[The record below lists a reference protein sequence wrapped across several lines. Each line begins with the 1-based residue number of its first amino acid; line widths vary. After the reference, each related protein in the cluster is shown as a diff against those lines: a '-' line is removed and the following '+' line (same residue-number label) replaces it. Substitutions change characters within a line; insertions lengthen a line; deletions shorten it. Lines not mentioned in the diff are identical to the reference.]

1 MAAAGITAGR
11 NVYQS
16 VQKDDSLRQS
26 LRSFK
31 QLADSLKSS
40 DLEGARKAFTS
51 LQQSLQQGT
60 GQTQSG
66 DQNSTRGGPQITMLQ
81 QLGKALDAGDL
92 AGAQKMFENL
102 MRSGS
107 STTGNSEISSSGSS
121 GYTAEISAPASGGK
135 INVIV

>member
-40 DLEGARKAFTS
+40 DLEGARKAFAS

-60 GQTQSG
+60 GQTQNGEQS
-66 DQNSTRGGPQITMLQ
+66 STQGGPQITMLQ

-102 MRSGS
+102 MRDGS
-107 STTGNSEISSSGSS
+107 ASTGKSEISSGGSS
-121 GYTAEISAPASGGK
+121 GYTTEKNAPATGGR